1 MKRILFACLVIM
13 LAVPLY
19 AEETVVAVVNGTK
32 ITMKDLEAQVDR
44 LIPRATFHRSV
55 PEEKRKRYYKQALDE
70 IINRELMYQDALASG
85 MKPEKEK
92 VDAQIQKMKTRFKSD
107 EDYKAAL
114 EKEGIKED
122 ILRSQIEK
130 ELLVQQINEKK
141 VNETSRMSE
150 KQLEEYYDK
159 NMSKFKQPESM
170 KLRIISMKDEQKAK
184 DILEKIKDGD
194 DFGELAYNFSEDSY
208 RVKSG
213 DIGYIHKGRMLPEI
227 ETAALKLKTGDVSD
241 LIKTEDSWFIIKM
254 EDKKP
259 EQQLTF
265 AEVKD
270 KLRKELE
277 TEKSRQLSEKFIA
290 DLKAKAKIE
299 ILLKTEE

>member
-1 MKRILFACLVIM
+1 MKRILFACLIIM

-32 ITMKDLEAQVDR
+32 LTMKDLEAQVDR
-44 LIPRATFHRSV
+44 LIPRTTFHRTV

-70 IINRELMYQDALASG
+70 LINRELMYQDALASG

-92 VDAQIQKMKTRFKSD
+92 VDAQIQKMKTRFKSE

-122 ILRSQIEK
+122 TLRSQIEK

-141 VNETSRMSE
+141 VTEASRMSE

-170 KLRIISMKDEQKAK
+170 KLSIISIKDEQKAK
-184 DILEKIKDGD
+184 DVLEKIKSGD
-194 DFGELAYNFSEDSY
+194 DFGGLAYNFSEDSY

-241 LIKTEDSWFIIKM
+241 LIKTEDSWFIIKV

-265 AEVKD
+265 TEVKD
-270 KLRKELE
+270 KVRKELE
-277 TEKSRQLSEKFIA
+277 TGKSRELSEKFIA

>member
-1 MKRILFACLVIM
+1 M

-70 IINRELMYQDALASG
+70 IINRELMYQDALESG

-122 ILRSQIEK
+122 IVRSQIEK

-184 DILEKIKDGD
+184 DILEKIKGGD

-241 LIKTEDSWFIIKM
+241 LIKTEDSWFIIKV